1 MADPTV
7 KAGRKNTVLHHLY
20 INIKSIYNKQE
31 ELERLMN
38 NKKWIMAGIAE
49 SRWNGSWDWKTEID
63 DDNLHFKEKMG
74 KKTRKG

>member
-1 MADPTV
+1 MNIPVCSAVLCCQFMADPTV

-49 SRWNGSWDWKTEID
+49 SRWNGS
-63 DDNLHFKEKMG
+63 
-74 KKTRKG
+74 